1 MMHRMPL
8 VALSL
13 RGMLDR
19 RRTWLMVLLAAMP
32 VLTALAVVVAGGP
45 RFSVTIF
52 DNLVIRTVV
61 PLIALVFGSA
71 ALGSDL
77 EDGTIVYLL
86 TKPVRRLRIYAAKG
100 FVAAGLASGLVVV
113 ATLATGIVASAV
125 RPDLATLAIGYAMA
139 AAVGATAYAL
149 AFITLSMF
157 TTRALALGLGYVLLW
172 EGILS
177 GLLEGTR
184 VLSIRQ
190 ATLGLATE
198 ITGTSVRGAALD
210 GSASIF
216 ILVMSIVGAIAIGTW
231 RLSRF
236 QLRGGD

>member
-52 DNLVIRTVV
+52 DNLVIRTVM

>member
-1 MMHRMPL
+1 MMARMPL
-8 VALSL
+8 VAISL

-45 RFSVTIF
+45 RFSATIF
-52 DNLVIRTVV
+52 DNLIVRTVV
-61 PLIALVFGSA
+61 PLIALVFGA
-71 ALGSDL
+71 AAIGSEL

-86 TKPVRRLRIYAAKG
+86 TKPVRRLRIYLAKG
-100 FVAAGLASGLVVV
+100 VVAAGLTSGLVVI
-113 ATLATGIVASAV
+113 ATLATGFIASAV
-125 RPDLATLAIGYAMA
+125 RPDLASIAVGYAIA

-149 AFITLSMF
+149 VFLTLSTF
-157 TTRALALGLGYVLLW
+157 TTRALAFGLGYVLLW

-184 VLSIRQ
+184 ILSIRQ

-198 ITGTSVRGAALD
+198 LTGIPARQAVIEGGAAI
-210 GSASIF
+210 A
-216 ILVMSIVGAIAIGTW
+216 ILTIAIVGAIVLGSW

-236 QLRGGD
+236 QLRGSD